1 MSREVHVDGLT
12 LEVVEPG
19 EADAELLAA
28 DPNGPLP
35 VEQFT
40 PCLGDDRSS

>member
-12 LEVVEPG
+12 LVVVEPG
-19 EADAELLAA
+19 ETDAELAA

-40 PCLGDDRSS
+40 PWPGDDRSS